1 MNILLEKKYYILF
14 IMKEKIN
21 TKRAEHKKKLKE
33 IRAIRLERQLKA
45 NILKRKKVAKNNN
58 G

>member
-1 MNILLEKKYYILF
+1 MNLLLKKRIKNIF
-14 IMKEKIN
+14 SMIEKIN

-33 IRAIRLERQLKA
+33 VRISRLEKQLKS
-45 NILKRKKVAKNNN
+45 NILKRKKASKKNY